1 MKGGRTLEI
10 LIAFLLLFLFMAGG
24 MPVGFALGIAGGVGI
39 WLSMGF
45 SSMLGIFQTA
55 PIENAASFTLTTVPM
70 FILMAEFMNNGQMTQ
85 KLFTAAVK
93 WFGHYRGGLAISTV
107 MASAGL
113 AAVSGSSTASAAG
126 MASSVV
132 PEMRRYGYD
141 DKISV
146 GVVSVAGTLAFIIPP
161 STVLIIYGILTEASI
176 AKLFVAGVIPGLIT
190 VVGYCLAIYLWVRK
204 NPEIA
209 PSIKASSIKEKFASL
224 KGIWTVILLSL
235 IVIITIYTGVVTPTE
250 AGAFGS
256 FVALL
261 IMLLQK
267 KISFDGI
274 KQALAST
281 ALTTAK
287 IFIIIIGA
295 MIFGY
300 FLTITGSV
308 QELIAMV
315 QSLDVN
321 RWVIL
326 TIIVIAYL
334 LLGCIMDQ
342 MAILFLTVP
351 LTFPVIM
358 ALGFN
363 PIWYGILITKTVE
376 IGLATP
382 PLGLNVF
389 VAASSAKV
397 PLGTAF
403 KGAGRLVAADFVIL
417 IILMAFPILVTWLP
431 GLM

>member
-1 MKGGRTLEI
+1 MEI
-10 LIAFLLLFLFMAGG
+10 AIAFLILVFFMAAG
-24 MPVGFALGIAGGVGI
+24 MPVGFALGIAGGIGI

-45 SSMLGIFQTA
+45 NTMLGIFQTA

-85 KLFTAAVK
+85 KLFSAAVR
-93 WFGHYRGGLAISTV
+93 WFGHYKGGMAISTV
-107 MASAGL
+107 MAAAGL

-126 MASSVV
+126 MSSSVV
-132 PEMRRYGYD
+132 PEMRKYGYD

-161 STVLIIYGILTEASI
+161 STVLIIYGILTESSI
-176 AKLFVAGVIPGLIT
+176 AELFVAGVIPGLIT
-190 VVGYCLAIYLWVRK
+190 VVGYCAAIYLWVRK
-204 NPEIA
+204 REDIA
-209 PSIKASSIKEKFASL
+209 PSLERFSMKERVSSL
-224 KGIWTVILLSL
+224 KGIWSVILLSL
-235 IVIITIYTGVVTPTE
+235 VVIITIYSGIVTPTE

-256 FVALL
+256 FCALI
-261 IMLLQK
+261 IMLLQRK
-267 KISFDGI
+267 LSFNGI
-274 KQALAST
+274 KMALTST
-281 ALTTAK
+281 AQTTAK

-308 QELIAMV
+308 QDLINMI

-326 TIIVIAYL
+326 AIIIIAYL

-342 MAILFLTVP
+342 MAILFLTIP
-351 LTFPVIM
+351 LTFPLIV

-363 PIWYGILITKTVE
+363 PIWYGIVIAKTIE

-389 VAASSAKV
+389 VAASAAKV

-403 KGAGRLVAADFVIL
+403 KGAARLIVADFVIL
-417 IILMAFPILVTWLP
+417 VILIAFPVLVTWLP